1 MKNLKKLKRNQLVLI
16 SGGDTA
22 YALCVDGVCPPTH
35 GYYYCSGDTCYR
47 SLSGGG
53 TGAEP
58 EAEELIVRSLHVF
71 VWKENQVV
79 DVFTYKNTCFINK
92 SGFYRSFILNPFIA
106 SCSLIL
112 INLNTISVF

>member
-22 YALCVDGVCPPTH
+22 YALCVDGVCPLTH

-53 TGAEP
+53 TGGGTGGGGTHCNEP
-58 EAEELIVRSLHVF
+58 QRFCMEGE
-71 VWKENQVV
+71 
-79 DVFTYKNTCFINK
+79 
-92 SGFYRSFILNPFIA
+92 SGCGCVYI
-106 SCSLIL
+106 
-112 INLNTISVF
+112 